1 MRLGRDYRHLEQLA
15 AQLGLSTLMVTR
27 YAKGA
32 SPITWLTRLANLL
45 GGGGKSSD
53 RMKVTELP
61 PAVLAAIEQAIGG
74 TTREAPEERR
84 AGGRGAAPPRQPGGG
99 RTIPPPP
106 PGDNGQSGAGSGES
120 LPPGGFNRSRFNP
133 NFAPPL
139 PGERNPLS
147 DEIVVVG
154 QSSNVYSFAYDSQAS
169 TLYVTYQGH
178 KINPGSISR
187 GRVKRG
193 RGRSRPQLKG
203 ELGSTVTGERGGR
216 GAMYA
221 YFDVP
226 ARVFERMKLAT
237 SKGKFV
243 WDELRQRGTI
253 HGHKYRYSLVQGY
266 VSTQQGVQGVY
277 IPRKAT
283 AGGFRSRSVAD
294 LGTGKRGFQTS
305 TLPAQN
311 GFSTRRRG
319 R

>member
-1 MRLGRDYRHLEQLA
+1 MRLGRDYRHLEKLA
-15 AQLGLSTLMVTR
+15 AQLGLSALTISR

-32 SPITWLTRLANLL
+32 SPITWLTRLSNLL
-45 GGGGKSSD
+45 GGGGKSAD

-61 PAVLAAIEQAIGG
+61 PAVLAAIEQAMGG

-84 AGGRGAAPPRQPGGG
+84 TGGGRREPGAPTAPPRQPGGG
-99 RTIPPPP
+99 
-106 PGDNGQSGAGSGES
+106 NSGAGSGDSDS
-120 LPPGGFNRSRFNP
+120 LPPGGFKRSRFNP

-154 QSSNVYSFAYDSQAS
+154 QSSNVYSFAYDSEAS

-178 KINPGSISR
+178 KINAGSIRRARTGIAKS
-187 GRVKRG
+187 K
-193 RGRSRPQLKG
+193 SRPQLRGK
-203 ELGSTVTGERGGR
+203 LGSTVTGERGGR

-226 ARVFERMKLAT
+226 ARVFERMKNAQ

-243 WDELRQRGTI
+243 WDELRERGTI
-253 HGHKYRYSLVQGY
+253 HGHQYRYSLVQGY
-266 VSTQQGVQGVY
+266 VSTQKGVQGTY

-283 AGGFRSRSVAD
+283 AGGFRTRSVAD
-294 LGTGKRGFQTS
+294 LGSGRRGFQTS

-311 GFSTRRRG
+311 GFSTRRKK
-319 R
+319 

>member
-15 AQLGLSTLMVTR
+15 AGLGLSTSMVRR
-27 YAKGA
+27 YAKGLA
-32 SPITWLTRLANLL
+32 PVTWLQRLSNLL
-45 GGGGKSSD
+45 TGGGRSSD
-53 RMKVTELP
+53 RMKPTELP
-61 PAVLAAIEQAIGG
+61 PAVLAAIESAMGG
-74 TTREAPEERR
+74 STREAPEERR
-84 AGGRGAAPPRQPGGG
+84 GGRRGAGNAPPPPRQPGGG
-99 RTIPPPP
+99 RTIPPLPP
-106 PGDNGQSGAGSGES
+106 DGSDS

-133 NFAPPL
+133 NYAPPL
-139 PGERNPLS
+139 PGETNPLS
-147 DEIVVVG
+147 EEIVVVG

-226 ARVFERMKLAT
+226 ARVFQRMKLAT

-266 VSTQQGVQGVY
+266 VSHQKGVQGVY

-305 TLPAQN
+305 TLPAQG
-311 GFSTRRRG
+311 GFSTRRRK
-319 R
+319 